1 MIRLIAVL
9 LALAVCVVGQS
20 TATADSI
27 IAAKQIEF
35 EKQVARNF
43 QRFINETNMIK
54 AEIDRFEQQET
65 PRKWQ
70 QAIDIA
76 RRLEMLHAMVGTR
89 LEMRSS
95 LSRLIDQMIQEQL
108 HASVSKET

>member
-20 TATADSI
+20 TATADSV

-35 EKQVARNF
+35 EKQMARNF
-43 QRFINETNMIK
+43 QRLLDEADKIK
-54 AEIDRFEQQET
+54 AEIDQFERQAT
-65 PRKWQ
+65 PRRWQ

-76 RRLEMLHAMVGTR
+76 RRLERLHAMVGTR

-95 LSRLIDQMIQEQL
+95 LSRIIDQMIQEQL
-108 HASVSKET
+108 HANSSKET